1 MPLKAP
7 KPDVSSKKKTYN
19 LLCRDIQKAKKELQ
33 GIPVSKASAI
43 ILKEWKKVKA
53 SKKNFT
59 KERKNHMKRHCKDAK
74 KIMWMKW
81 RSLNFS
87 KSVTRRIGR
96 FYSLKHY
103 LNQMNLKN
111 YQNPLMIQVRKNR
124 SLKKHQAMEKRPLQ
138 RQAKSEK
145 DPTI

>member
-1 MPLKAP
+1 M
-7 KPDVSSKKKTYN
+7 PDVPSRKKTYN
-19 LLCRDIQKAKKELQ
+19 LLCKDIQKAKKELQ
-33 GIPVSKASAI
+33 GVPVSKASAI
-43 ILKEWKKVKA
+43 ILKECKKVKA

-59 KERKNHMKRHCKDAK
+59 KERKNDMKRHCKDVK
-74 KIMWMKW
+74 KIMRMKW

-87 KSVTRRIGR
+87 KSVKRRIGR

>member
-1 MPLKAP
+1 M
-7 KPDVSSKKKTYN
+7 PDVPSKKKTYN
-19 LLCRDIQKAKKELQ
+19 LLCKDIQKAKKELQ
-33 GIPVSKASAI
+33 GVPVSKASAI
-43 ILKEWKKVKA
+43 ILKECKKVKA

-59 KERKNHMKRHCKDAK
+59 KEIKNDMKRHCKDVK
-74 KIMWMKW
+74 KIMRMKW

-103 LNQMNLKN
+103 LKN

-124 SLKKHQAMEKRPLQ
+124 RLKKHQAMEKRPLQ

>member
-1 MPLKAP
+1 M
-7 KPDVSSKKKTYN
+7 PDVPSKKKTYN
-19 LLCRDIQKAKKELQ
+19 LLCKDIQKAKKELQ
-33 GIPVSKASAI
+33 GVPVSKASAI
-43 ILKEWKKVKA
+43 ILKECKKVKA

-59 KERKNHMKRHCKDAK
+59 KERKNDTKRHCKDVK
-74 KIMWMKW
+74 KIMRMKW

-124 SLKKHQAMEKRPLQ
+124 SLKKHQAMEKRPLK

-145 DPTI
+145 NPTI

>member
-1 MPLKAP
+1 M
-7 KPDVSSKKKTYN
+7 PDVPSKKKTYN
-19 LLCRDIQKAKKELQ
+19 LLCKDIQKAKKELQ
-33 GIPVSKASAI
+33 GVPVSKASAI
-43 ILKEWKKVKA
+43 ILKECKKVKA

-59 KERKNHMKRHCKDAK
+59 KERKNDMKRHCKDVK
-74 KIMWMKW
+74 KIMRMKW

-145 DPTI
+145 DSTI

>member
-1 MPLKAP
+1 MFHQRRKHTIYFAKTFKRP
-7 KPDVSSKKKTYN
+7 KKSYRVFQFP
-19 LLCRDIQKAKKELQ
+19 
-33 GIPVSKASAI
+33 SAI
-43 ILKEWKKVKA
+43 ILKECKKVKA

-59 KERKNHMKRHCKDAK
+59 KERKNDMKRHCKDVK
-74 KIMWMKW
+74 KIMRMKW